1 MRAALQ
7 FLTIVPIPAPAV
19 APGAAAVWFPLVGAL
34 IGLAAAAAWHSPL
47 GATAAILTTAV
58 LTGGLHEDGLAD
70 VCDAVRAGRSRE
82 RMLEIL
88 KDSRIGAYGAMAIVL
103 SILVRWQAMS
113 MLPPEGI
120 WWQFVLV
127 HAAARASMVALAA
140 STPAAAPGLGEAFRS
155 SLPAWAAPFAV
166 AQTLAALFF
175 LPGGWR
181 VIAAVAISVFLIRLY
196 FQQRLGGFTGDGLGF
211 QCQIAEA
218 AGWVV
223 LAWR

>member
-7 FLTIVPIPAPAV
+7 FLTILPVPAPHV
-19 APGAAAVWFPLVGAL
+19 PPGAAAVWFPLVGAL
-34 IGLAAAAAWHSPL
+34 IGLAAAAAWHTPL
-47 GATAAILTTAV
+47 GATAAIVVAIV

-88 KDSRIGAYGAMAIVL
+88 KDSRIGAYGAIAIVL

-113 MLPPEGI
+113 RIEGGV
-120 WWQFVLV
+120 WWKFVLV
-127 HAAARASMVALAA
+127 HAAARASMVLLAA
-140 STPAAAPGLGEAFRS
+140 TTRSAAPGLGDAFRA
-155 SLPAWAAPFAV
+155 SLPRYAAP
-166 AQTLAALFF
+166 LAALQTLGILLFIPREWPA
-175 LPGGWR
+175 LL
-181 VIAAVAISVFLIRLY
+181 AVAVTVPAVRLWLMR
-196 FQQRLGGFTGDGLGF
+196 RLGGFTGDCLGF

-218 AGWVV
+218 AAWVV